1 VDSDNNAN
9 SIPNPPEQESAGRPG
24 DSLDRLK
31 KKKHRRKALWFILA
45 DAFLLLFILG
55 LTAILFFHKP
65 AGYTPEELADINS
78 NEISP
83 YLTHTVLASFYNGVE
98 KGVPF
103 TMELEQ
109 GGINDIIARICPWPQ
124 SFAAANSSVLQF
136 AVPMVSFEP
145 NVVQIMSN
153 VHYDGIETV
162 VTVEARPLIDAKGR
176 MSLGI
181 TSVKAGALPITFV
194 VKKMAH
200 KMYDEQIG
208 DMATPDDWLWKVLG
222 SALADKDFDPVFDF
236 DRKKIRIDRIEIAHG
251 KAQIHVI
258 PVRH

>member
-1 VDSDNNAN
+1 VDSNNNAN
-9 SIPNPPEQESAGRPG
+9 SIPNPGGQESAGQPG

-45 DAFLLLFILG
+45 DLLLLLFIFG

-65 AGYTPEELADINS
+65 AAYAPEELADINS

-83 YLTHTVLASFYNGVE
+83 YLTHTVLASFYNGVQ
-98 KGVPF
+98 KGEPF
-103 TMELEQ
+103 SMELEQ
-109 GGINDIIARICPWPQ
+109 GGINDIIARICPWPR
-124 SFAAANSSVLQF
+124 SFETANDSVLQF
-136 AVPMVSFEP
+136 AAPMVSFEP
-145 NVVQIMSN
+145 NVVLIMSN
-153 VHYDGIETV
+153 VNYDGIETV
-162 VTVEARPLIDAKGR
+162 VTVEARPVIDAKGR

-181 TSVKAGALPITFV
+181 STVKAGALPITFV
-194 VKKMAH
+194 VKKMAR

-222 SALADKDFDPVFDF
+222 SALADKDFDPVFNS
-236 DRKKIRIDRIEIAHG
+236 DRKKIRIDRIEIDHG
-251 KAQIHVI
+251 KAQLHII